1 MASLLVVTT
10 QSIHPKNIAGYV
22 CPSCRM
28 VFSLPQDMDGN
39 GATCPGCD
47 YLLTIPS
54 REDGVSE
61 LGVSGTQYNRVKS
74 KGTRNSKLNVLTPQ
88 RSLQAGEHH
97 EWADSPQEHGDKVLK
112 IMIPI
117 AIVSLLLIGGLGY
130 FLLVENNDVP
140 NDRTNTIVDTVTVD
154 PTIVDPVIV
163 DPDGSGTKAHDGN
176 DTQGIYIYNS
186 EDDDQ
191 VARLNEFLK
200 VMFAAKTVDEMLPH
214 VRPVENIREK
224 MVKFYKGETLS
235 QSPLKELNFAQNTPD
250 YPEYLTFR
258 SQTQDYS
265 SHFGVLKYSKDEI
278 LLDWESFVAYS
289 DMSWEELA
297 EKKPTKSV
305 RVRVTAT
312 RAFYY
317 NEEFTDEAKWQAVS
331 LNSPNEGDAIYGYVQ
346 KGSATSQRLFNF
358 GLSDNRKVVL
368 DVYFPEG
375 AKEGNQVFIE
385 RVVQQGWVIKE
396 EK

>member
-1 MASLLVVTT
+1 MASLLNVTT
-10 QSIHPKNIAGYV
+10 QSIHPKNKAGYV

-28 VFSLPQDMDGN
+28 VFSLPQDLDGN
-39 GATCPGCD
+39 GVSCPGCEH
-47 YLLTIPS
+47 LLTIPS

-61 LGVSGTQYNRVKS
+61 LGISRAKYNRVRS
-74 KGTRNSKLNVLTPQ
+74 KETDREMVKHH
-88 RSLQAGEHH
+88 RSLIEGEHH
-97 EWADSPQEHGDKVLK
+97 EWADSELDNSDKGLK

-117 AIVSLLLIGGLGY
+117 ALVSLLLIGGLAY
-130 FLLVENNDVP
+130 LLLADNNERP
-140 NDRTNTIVDTVTVD
+140 NNSTNTIVDPVLVD
-154 PTIVDPVIV
+154 NDVSETDVDIQ
-163 DPDGSGTKAHDGN
+163 N
-176 DTQGIYIYNS
+176 LYIYNS
-186 EDDDQ
+186 KDEDQ
-191 VARLNEFLK
+191 VAQLEDFLTG
-200 VMFAAKTVDEMLPH
+200 MFAAKTVDEMLPY

-235 QSPLKELNFAQNTPD
+235 QSPFKELSLAQD
-250 YPEYLTFR
+250 DPEYLGYLTFR
-258 SQTQDYS
+258 SRTQDFNN
-265 SHFGVLKYSKDEI
+265 HFGILKYTKNEI

-297 EKKPTKSV
+297 EKKPTDSV
-305 RVRVTAT
+305 RVRVTAK

-331 LNSPNEGDAIYGYVQ
+331 LISPNEEDAIYGYVQ

-358 GLSDNRKVVL
+358 GLSDDRKVVL

-375 AKEGNQVFIE
+375 AKKGNQVFID
-385 RVVQQGWVIKE
+385 RVVQQGWVVKE